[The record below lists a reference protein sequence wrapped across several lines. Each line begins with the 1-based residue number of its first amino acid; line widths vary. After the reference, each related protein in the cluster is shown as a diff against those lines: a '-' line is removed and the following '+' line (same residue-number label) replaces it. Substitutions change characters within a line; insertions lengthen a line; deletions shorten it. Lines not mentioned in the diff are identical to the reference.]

1 MDSEDGGSMM
11 GKLVKDR
18 RVIFFGLLIVLIA
31 LSLYFASNYQKHL
44 ENPNTSIIINNYPLG
59 ETVSVSGVV
68 GDVHDGNFKLQD
80 TYHGMIVNY
89 TIISGQQVSKG
100 DQVEVLGILQ
110 PSYQVNATK
119 ILIISSFDYSFM
131 LLRSG
136 LVALIFLFFFFHY
149 WEFDLEKLEFR
160 RRR

>member
-1 MDSEDGGSMM
+1 MSPEDVGSRM

-18 RVIFFGLLIVLIA
+18 RVIFFCLLIVLIV

-59 ETVSVSGVV
+59 ESVAVSGVV
-68 GDVHDGNFKLQD
+68 ADIHDGSFNLQD
-80 TYHGMIVNY
+80 TYHGINVNY
-89 TIISGQQVSKG
+89 TIISGEHVSKG

-131 LLRSG
+131 LFRSA
-136 LVALIFLFFFFHY
+136 LVALIFIFFFFHY
-149 WEFDLEKLEFR
+149 WEFDLKKLEFR